1 MWQHQPVSQPAK
13 QTHLQR
19 MMAKWQRKQVE
30 EEEDKDRK
38 SQHTKQ
44 RVHKTKI
51 KKTQHARNN
60 ERKQIQQLQLHLILN
75 WIRAEKNMHKVKRQM
90 KQQAYR
96 IASFYLKMQLQVR
109 SWISNVFH
117 GNTVGL
123 VWYRKYIGV
132 LFACYSII
140 LSHLYTLAISI
151 LRCFAWI
158 SLVLILFARFVFVHY
173 PSARPTI
180 CTFDCTAA
188 HSTLHIDEKRNGL
201 FWKTNKAVYMP
212 IFFFGW

>member
-1 MWQHQPVSQPAK
+1 MNIERVPWQ
-13 QTHLQR
+13 
-19 MMAKWQRKQVE
+19 
-30 EEEDKDRK
+30 
-38 SQHTKQ
+38 
-44 RVHKTKI
+44 
-51 KKTQHARNN
+51 
-60 ERKQIQQLQLHLILN
+60 
-75 WIRAEKNMHKVKRQM
+75 
-90 KQQAYR
+90 Y
-96 IASFYLKMQLQVR
+96 
-109 SWISNVFH
+109 SWF
-117 GNTVGL
+117 GL

-201 FWKTNKAVYMP
+201 FWKTNKAYTQYFFSDGKHNSIAWSDWQFKYLNRASALTRSTTLHDFADMCCMWNLKLSRRSFGVSSW
-212 IFFFGW
+212 IFTFCLVHDSFSLSRSVVVGVLQSIWAAI

>member
-1 MWQHQPVSQPAK
+1 MWQHQPVSQPASHPAK
-13 QTHLQR
+13 QTHLKR

-75 WIRAEKNMHKVKRQM
+75 WIRAEKKNMHKVKRQM

-117 GNTVGL
+117 GSTVGL
-123 VWYRKYIGV
+123 VWFGIENISV
-132 LFACYSII
+132 CCL
-140 LSHLYTLAISI
+140 LAIRSFY
-151 LRCFAWI
+151 L
-158 SLVLILFARFVFVHY
+158 
-173 PSARPTI
+173 I
-180 CTFDCTAA
+180 CT
-188 HSTLHIDEKRNGL
+188 L
-201 FWKTNKAVYMP
+201 
-212 IFFFGW
+212 